1 MRRVF
6 LHLCLLLF
14 AATMVVGSPVWAG
27 PDPAKVKAASE
38 SFAAGARAFEA
49 SRWSE
54 AAAHFEAADAAA
66 PNAKALD
73 LAIKSRK
80 NAGQIAAAATLS
92 SLALER
98 YPDDVETRKTA
109 RSTLDEFSLKLHRLM
124 VSCSTA
130 CLLVA
135 GEKIVHGEPATR
147 WTVYLDPGKVTIG
160 ASFTNK
166 VTATDQTV
174 TATAGGSSVM
184 RFAPAH
190 DVGTGG
196 AAQGGAGQGG
206 AGQGGAAAGGDQGGA
221 GEGGS
226 SEQPPET
233 TSTWRIHPAFFF
245 VGLAVTAGLGGTT
258 IWSGVDTLNDP
269 GTDRVREECAGQGE
283 ECQLYKDAQAKE
295 LRTNALI
302 GATAGAAAITL
313 VLGIVGNWGGDGDK
327 PAEAPTKDSAARQRA
342 VTFDPPR
349 LWVDYGD
356 AKGKTGVHLGVGGR
370 F

>member
-1 MRRVF
+1 
-6 LHLCLLLF
+6 
-14 AATMVVGSPVWAG
+14 MVVGSPLWTEPAWAG

-38 SFAAGARAFEA
+38 SFAAGARAFEG

-66 PNAKALD
+66 PNAKALN

-80 NAGQIAAAATLS
+80 NAGQNAAAATLS

-109 RSTLDEFSLKLHRLM
+109 RETLDEFALKLHRLM

-130 CLLVA
+130 CLLAA

-147 WTVYLDPGKVTIG
+147 WTIYLDPGKVTIG

-166 VTATDQTV
+166 VTAADQSV

-184 RFAPAH
+184 RFSPPH
-190 DVGTGG
+190 EL
-196 AAQGGAGQGG
+196 AAGGAGQGG
-206 AGQGGAAAGGDQGGA
+206 AGGAGGDQGGA
-221 GEGGS
+221 NQGGAGAGGEGGS
-226 SEQPPET
+226 SEQPPDT

-269 GTDRVREECAGQGE
+269 GTERVREECAGQGE
-283 ECQLYKDAQAKE
+283 ECQLYQDAQAKE

-313 VLGIVGNWGGDGDK
+313 VLGIVGNWAGNGDK
-327 PAEAPTKDSAARQRA
+327 PADAPKESAA

-356 AKGKTGVHLGVGGR
+356 AKGKTGVHLGVGGH